1 MYKDGNNIY
10 NDLLHKIHPDLTI
23 KRQFK
28 VPTSLPKT
36 DLSLFFKDISCSEEG
51 NKLKCSQSEQT
62 TKAELDQFTE
72 AYLNKKSNNYMDQK
86 SVKWSNKSKNS
97 LSLEERFKNL
107 DKLQGK
113 HNLNACQSDP
123 PINYNPK
130 VGKREVNSNLPA
142 FSTARDELQIQM
154 SKQGTRQYSDENI
167 QGEGNKKR
175 LGSRRTAK
183 NKFVCPLLSS
193 KDRYVFYVLINQ
205 NLNIFCVKLEIQA

>member
-1 MYKDGNNIY
+1 M
-10 NDLLHKIHPDLTI
+10 LHKIHPDLAI

-36 DLSLFFKDISCSEEG
+36 DFSLFFKDMPCSEEG
-51 NKLKCSQSEQT
+51 NKLKCSQSEQI

-72 AYLNKKSNNYMDQK
+72 VYLGKKSHNYAEQK
-86 SVKWSNKSKNS
+86 SVKWSNKSKNT
-97 LSLEERFKNL
+97 LSLEEKFKNL

-123 PINYNPK
+123 PLK
-130 VGKREVNSNLPA
+130 VGKREVHYNYPA

-154 SKQGTRQYSDENI
+154 SKAGTSSTRNYSDENI

-175 LGSRRTAK
+175 LGSRRAGK

-193 KDRYVFYVLINQ
+193 KDRYV
-205 NLNIFCVKLEIQA
+205 LNE